1 MKDKEIESM
10 RKVFANLKDR
20 IEPLIKTP
28 KIKALQERVIEIR
41 KSAIDNNEE
50 LIAIAKESFKENDI
64 DCFFAHDDEEARK
77 ILLDLINEEIESSNL
92 DRNEVNIAKSKSNTL
107 REIDASQFLEEEGF
121 IIVETDL
128 GDRILQLK
136 KDDNS
141 PVHPTGPASHLTVHD
156 IADIVNEAMD
166 LDLPAEPRPIM
177 EAVRADVLG
186 LIEKSSIGISGS
198 NSIAAED
205 GAILMV
211 HNEGNISLVQNKKLH
226 IIVAGIDKLVPMIED
241 CVSIGKLETAFAT
254 GKPLTSYINIVA
266 GPSKTADIEKKLL
279 KNMYGAERVA
289 VILLDN
295 GRKEAFKECLWCIG
309 CGNCIVSCP
318 VYNSIGNKF
327 GFHSYLGG
335 RGVAM
340 SRYLK
345 DNQVSVDSGLYK
357 CTLCGMCTENC
368 PVLTPTSKIIEN
380 LRNETQKEGLS
391 REAHRKI
398 RDNIKDNGSPYQN

>member
-1 MKDKEIESM
+1 MKEEEIESM
-10 RKVFANLKDR
+10 RKVFHNLKGR
-20 IEPLIKTP
+20 IEPLIKSP
-28 KIKALQERVIEIR
+28 KIQALQKRVIDIR
-41 KSAIDNNEE
+41 KDAIDNNEE

-64 DCFFAHDDEEARK
+64 DCFYANDDEEARE
-77 ILLDLINEEIESSNL
+77 ILLDLINEEIEKSNI
-92 DRNEVNIAKSKSNTL
+92 DRNEVYIAKSKSNTL
-107 REIDASQFLEEEGF
+107 REIDASQFLEEQGM

-156 IADIVNEAMD
+156 IADIVNESMN
-166 LDLPAEPRPIM
+166 LDLPAEPKPIM
-177 EAVRADVLG
+177 EAVREDVLN
-186 LIEKSSIGISGS
+186 LIDKSFIGISGT

-211 HNEGNISLVQNKKLH
+211 HNEGNFSLVQSKKLH

-279 KNMYGAERVA
+279 KNMYGAEKVA

-345 DNQVSVDSGLYK
+345 DNKVSVDSGLYM
-357 CTLCGMCTENC
+357 CTLCGLCTENC
-368 PVLTPTSKIIEN
+368 PVLTPTSEIIEN

-391 REAHRKI
+391 RESHKKI
-398 RDNIKDNGSPYQN
+398 RENIKDKGSPY

>member
-1 MKDKEIESM
+1 MKEEEIESM
-10 RKVFANLKDR
+10 RKVFHNLKGR
-20 IEPLIKTP
+20 IEPLIKSP
-28 KIKALQERVIEIR
+28 KIQALQKRVIDIR
-41 KSAIDNNEE
+41 KDAIDNNEE

-64 DCFFAHDDEEARK
+64 DCFYANDDEEARE
-77 ILLDLINEEIESSNL
+77 ILLNLINEEIEKSNI
-92 DRNEVNIAKSKSNTL
+92 DRNEVYIAKSKSNTL
-107 REIDASQFLEEEGF
+107 REIDASQFLEEQGM

-156 IADIVNEAMD
+156 IADIVNESMN
-166 LDLPAEPRPIM
+166 LDLPAEPKPIM
-177 EAVRADVLG
+177 EAVREDVLN
-186 LIEKSSIGISGS
+186 LIDKSFIGISGT

-211 HNEGNISLVQNKKLH
+211 HNEGNISLVQSKKLH

-279 KNMYGAERVA
+279 KNMYGAEKVA

-345 DNQVSVDSGLYK
+345 DNKVSVDSGLYM
-357 CTLCGMCTENC
+357 CTLCGLCTENC
-368 PVLTPTSKIIEN
+368 PVLTPTSEIIEN

-391 REAHRKI
+391 RESHKKI
-398 RDNIKDNGSPYQN
+398 RENIKDKGSPY

>member
-1 MKDKEIESM
+1 MKEEEIESM
-10 RKVFANLKDR
+10 RKVFNNLKKK
-20 IEPLIKTP
+20 IEPLAESP
-28 KIKALQERVIEIR
+28 KIQALQKRVIDIR
-41 KSAIDNNEE
+41 KDAIENNEE
-50 LIAIAKESFKENDI
+50 LIAIAKESFRENDI
-64 DCFFAHDDEEARK
+64 DCFYANDEEEARM

-92 DRNEVNIAKSKSNTL
+92 NKGEVYIAKSKSNTL
-107 REIDASQFLEEEGF
+107 REINATEFLEFHGMK
-121 IIVETDL
+121 IIETDL

-141 PVHPTGPASHLTVHD
+141 PVHPTGPASHLTVQD

-166 LDLPAEPRPIM
+166 LDLPAVPRPIM
-177 EAVRADVLG
+177 EAVREDVLK
-186 LIEKSSIGISGS
+186 LLEKSSIGISGS

-205 GAILMV
+205 GSILMV

-226 IIVAGIDKLVPMIED
+226 IVLAGIDKLVPFVED
-241 CVSIGKLETAFAT
+241 SVSIAKLETAYAT
-254 GKPLTSYINIVA
+254 GKPLTSYMNIVS

-295 GRKEAFKECLWCIG
+295 GRKEAIGECLWCIG

-318 VYNSIGNKF
+318 VYNVLGNEF
-327 GFHSYLGG
+327 GYHSYLGG

-340 SRYLK
+340 SKFLK
-345 DNQVSVDSGLYK
+345 DNQVSVDSGLYM

-368 PVLTPTSKIIEN
+368 PVLTPTNEIIED
-380 LRNETQKEGLS
+380 LRNSTQKEGLS
-391 REAHRKI
+391 KDQHKRI
-398 RDNIKDNGSPYQN
+398 RNNIKDNGSPY

>member
-1 MKDKEIESM
+1 MKEEEIESM
-10 RKVFANLKDR
+10 RKVFGDLKNR

-28 KIKALQERVIEIR
+28 KIKALQERVIDIR

-92 DRNEVNIAKSKSNTL
+92 DKNEVYIAKSKSNTL
-107 REIDASQFLEEEGF
+107 REIDASQYLEEHGMT
-121 IIVETDL
+121 IIETDL

-141 PVHPTGPASHLTVHD
+141 PVHPTGPASHLTVYD

-177 EAVRADVLG
+177 EAVRADVLK

-198 NSIAAED
+198 NSISAED

-226 IIVAGIDKLVPMIED
+226 IIVAGIDKLVPMLED

-254 GKPLTSYINIVA
+254 GKPLTSYINIVS

-295 GRKEAFKECLWCIG
+295 GRKQAFKECLWCIG

-318 VYNSIGNKF
+318 VYNSIGNRF
-327 GFHSYLGG
+327 GYHSYLGG

-345 DNQVSVDSGLYK
+345 DNQVSVDSGLYM

-368 PVLTPTSKIIEN
+368 PVLTPTSQIIEN
-380 LRNETQKEGLS
+380 LRNETRKEGLS
-391 REAHRKI
+391 RDQHKRI
-398 RDNIKDNGSPYQN
+398 RDNIKDKGSPY

>member
-1 MKDKEIESM
+1 MKEKEIESM
-10 RKVFANLKDR
+10 RKVFGNLKDR

-50 LIAIAKESFKENDI
+50 LIAIAKESLKENDI

-77 ILLDLINEEIESSNL
+77 ILLDLINEEIESSNI
-92 DRNEVNIAKSKSNTL
+92 DRNEVYIAKSKSNTL
-107 REIDASQFLEEEGF
+107 REIDASQFLEEQGF

-141 PVHPTGPASHLTVHD
+141 PVHPTGPASHLTVGD

-177 EAVRADVLG
+177 EAVRADVLS
-186 LIEKSSIGISGS
+186 LIEKSYIGISGS

-266 GPSKTADIEKKLL
+266 GPSKTADIEKKIL

-327 GFHSYLGG
+327 GF
-335 RGVAM
+335 
-340 SRYLK
+340 
-345 DNQVSVDSGLYK
+345 
-357 CTLCGMCTENC
+357 
-368 PVLTPTSKIIEN
+368 
-380 LRNETQKEGLS
+380 
-391 REAHRKI
+391 
-398 RDNIKDNGSPYQN
+398 